1 MEFQRLKD
9 KLGTRSLPSS
19 EVEFRGIE
27 GRLIGEEGR
36 GVPAIIRMVNHTR
49 LDCLLGSTT
58 GLRRGTLEA
67 IHHARH
73 RSAFGA
79 LLVDQP
85 AMRNVLA
92 DLAIES
98 EAATVAAMRVARS
111 YDEPEDGGVPP
122 LRHRGDEVLGLP
134 SGRRPTPPRRSSAW
148 AATASSRS
156 RGCRCCTATR
166 R

>member
-19 EVEFRGIE
+19 EVEFHGIH

-49 LDCLLGSTT
+49 LDCLLGATT

-85 AMRNVLA
+85 AMQNVLA

-98 EAATVAAMRVARS
+98 EAATASAMRVARS
-111 YDEPEDGGVPP
+111 YDEDDRRVPP
-122 LRHRGDEVLGLP
+122 VRDRGDEVLGLQA
-134 SGRRPTPPRRSSAW
+134 RRRRTRPRRSSAW
-148 AATASSRS
+148 AATASSRTP
-156 RGCRCCTATR
+156 GCRCSTATLR
-166 R
+166 